1 MVIWEGFLFGMLLQL
16 SVGPVCL
23 AVWRRS
29 FTHGMREAIWM
40 VWGVAC
46 ADAIYMLAAIG
57 GLTALLQIAWVHTL
71 VLIAG
76 GVTLIWF
83 GMSSFRAKPE
93 EEQRKEAEPP
103 VRGEEKGQGSFW
115 YGIGLTL
122 TNPLTI
128 VFWAGVFGSMMASQT
143 LSDHLSLAGFAVGC
157 IAATVFFLTMVAMC
171 GRWLSGIL
179 RPSWIRRLDQLVG
192 VLLIGFALL
201 LLQKGLIG

>member
-29 FTHGMREAIWM
+29 LTHGMREAIWM

-57 GLTALLQIAWVHTL
+57 GLTALLQIAWVQTL

-83 GMSSFRAKPE
+83 GMSSFRVKPE
-93 EEQRKEAEPP
+93 VGQQNQEHP
-103 VRGEEKGQGSFW
+103 VRGEGRSQGSFW

-143 LSDHLSLAGFAVGC
+143 LADHLSLAGFAVGC
-157 IAATVFFLTMVAMC
+157 ILATVFFLTMVGMC

-179 RPSWIRRLDQLVG
+179 RPSWIRRMDQLVG

>member
-29 FTHGMREAIWM
+29 LMHGMREAIWM

-83 GMSSFRAKPE
+83 GISSFRAKPE
-93 EEQRKEAEPP
+93 VELQDQGHPA
-103 VRGEEKGQGSFW
+103 RGEASQGSFW

-128 VFWAGVFGSMMASQT
+128 VFWAGVFSSIMASQA
-143 LSDHLSLAGFAVGC
+143 LADHLSLAGFAVGC
-157 IAATVFFLTMVAMC
+157 IAATVFFLTMVAMF

-179 RPSWIRRLDQLVG
+179 RPLWIRRLDQLVG